1 MLKHVV
7 MWKLTEENKN
17 ENMRLM
23 KEKLEALVG
32 VVPVIKSLQVGFNE
46 NGGEYDVILITDFNS
61 AGDLQLYDSHP
72 EHQKVREFIRSVAE
86 SRAAV
91 DYNY

>member
-7 MWKLTEENKN
+7 MWKLAEENKN

>member
-7 MWKLTEENKN
+7 IWKLAEQNKN

>member
-7 MWKLTEENKN
+7 MWKLAEENKN

-61 AGDLQLYDSHP
+61 VGDLQLYDSHP